1 MCAQE
6 VTEGLELRVSSG
18 AQLLEDVG
26 HVLPKLGGAQ
36 GQVRPICDPSWTQL
50 LLLYLRLPPSFST
63 PTFAPGFLS
72 GWWTG
77 EGAAQSIDICKD

>member
-6 VTEGLELRVSSG
+6 VTVGLELRVSSG

-36 GQVRPICDPSWTQL
+36 GLVKPIYDPSWTQL
-50 LLLYLRLPPSFST
+50 LLLNLRLPPSFST
-63 PTFAPGFLS
+63 PTSTAVSLS

-77 EGAAQSIDICKD
+77 KAAAQGRYWHL